1 MMNMEY
7 MKPEDIIELFK
18 EKFND
23 SVTNSKIETKT
34 AGLKKNSYS
43 LIWLEIEPK
52 DLKEAVKLL
61 CTIQFPHFAIIS
73 GDDFG
78 EEIELNYHFSLYY
91 GERFKEI
98 SINLIT
104 LLPKKDLK
112 IPTLT
117 DIIPGA
123 QTAEREIKEMFG
135 IKVEG
140 LPDSPNLFLPKDFAK
155 DTYPFRRD
163 EKGIYPLSKNGKYV
177 GDNIVKREE
186 GVKKVE

>member
-1 MMNMEY
+1 MEY
-7 MKPEDIIELFK
+7 MKPEKIVELFK
-18 EKFND
+18 GKFGD
-23 SVTNSKIETKT
+23 SIIDSKIESKEE
-34 AGLKKNSYS
+34 GVKKNSYNT
-43 LIWLEIEPK
+43 IWLKIKLENF
-52 DLKEAVKLL
+52 KEAVKLL

-98 SINLIT
+98 SVNLIT

-163 EKGIYPLSKNGKYV
+163 EKGIYPLSKNGKCV